1 MSTFMTCVF
10 NYTED
15 TIIYISILYS
25 AHNMFQEQHYSDKCA
40 PAPVISCN
48 KTQKAIL
55 SNYGDI
61 GGSRDGDQ
69 RNR

>member
-1 MSTFMTCVF
+1 MTCVF

-15 TIIYISILYS
+15 TSIYISILSS
-25 AHNMFQEQHYSDKCA
+25 AHNSLQVQHYCDKCA

-55 SNYGDI
+55 FIFGDI

-69 RNR
+69 KNR